1 MRGLI
6 SSPAELLFALVYT
19 LPAVLLAVS
28 LHEFAHG
35 FVSYKLGDPTPKS
48 DGRLSLNPFHHL
60 DLIGTLCLLVFHF
73 GWAKPV
79 QVNPRYYKNPKA
91 GMAVTA
97 LAGPIMNF
105 LVAFAGVLGMGIL
118 YRVTGGYGGKVTQY
132 FFNLFQYIA
141 IINIGLG
148 SFNLIPIPPLDGSKV
163 LGAVLPSRIYFKY
176 MRYERYG
183 SILLI
188 VLLFVGV
195 LSIPLNFVQQGIFS
209 GMWNVMRLI
218 VGI

>member
-97 LAGPIMNF
+97 LAGPVMNF

-118 YRVTGGYGGKVTQY
+118 YRVTGGYGGKVLQY
-132 FFNLFQYIA
+132 FFNLFHRNFKLTQEYNLLKQLNG
-141 IINIGLG
+141 IIVI
-148 SFNLIPIPPLDGSKV
+148 IPV
-163 LGAVLPSRIYFKY
+163 T
-176 MRYERYG
+176 
-183 SILLI
+183 
-188 VLLFVGV
+188 
-195 LSIPLNFVQQGIFS
+195 
-209 GMWNVMRLI
+209 
-218 VGI
+218 

>member
-118 YRVTGGYGGKVTQY
+118 YRATGGYGGKVTQY
-132 FFNLFQYIA
+132 FCNLFQYIA

>member
-118 YRVTGGYGGKVTQY
+118 YRATGGYGGKVTQY